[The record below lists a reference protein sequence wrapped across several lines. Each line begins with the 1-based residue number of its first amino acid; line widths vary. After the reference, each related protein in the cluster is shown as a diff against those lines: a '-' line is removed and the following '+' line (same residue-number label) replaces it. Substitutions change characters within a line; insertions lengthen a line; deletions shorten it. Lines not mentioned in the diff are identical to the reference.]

1 MVVGLPP
8 LSSFVMA
15 MFQAGLFARLC
26 GLNPDSP
33 VASTT
38 FIAIYRFVLATLVVG
53 HQKQRSQSS
62 ET

>member
-53 HQKQRSQSS
+53 HQK
-62 ET
+62 